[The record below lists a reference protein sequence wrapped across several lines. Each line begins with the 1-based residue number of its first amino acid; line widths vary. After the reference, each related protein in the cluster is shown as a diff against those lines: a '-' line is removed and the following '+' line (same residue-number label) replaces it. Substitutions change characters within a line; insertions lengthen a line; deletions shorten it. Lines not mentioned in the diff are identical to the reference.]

1 MTILYEHFLVHR
13 AHFWGVLSYEG
24 LICVSGTLPDHLR
37 SDKKVFRD
45 KNHSRRR
52 SQISESKR
60 SDFTI
65 PHPKSKINTT
75 PISNIEGLPLHYV
88 NLSTTWSH
96 FYLLG
101 FILSSSKLI
110 TLYAY
115 QYRIQCQCLQLYKND
130 THTVA
135 YVQLYTVA
143 IISNPC
149 RCSACM
155 HISFVSTIVTSVT
168 LDTF

>member
-1 MTILYEHFLVHR
+1 MAFRNQVDLKRLNNPDLQMTILYEHFWVHR

-96 FYLLG
+96 LYLLG
-101 FILSSSKLI
+101 FMLSSSNLT

-115 QYRIQCQCLQLYKND
+115 AYQYTVSVLTIVQLYKMIRIQL
-130 THTVA
+130 HT
-135 YVQLYTVA
+135 YNCIL
-143 IISNPC
+143 
-149 RCSACM
+149 
-155 HISFVSTIVTSVT
+155 
-168 LDTF
+168 